1 MILSALVN
9 HTEGFEKGGK
19 HLQGVAMKRTSSSE
33 DLQFDRRAALKGLA
47 AAAGLVTI
55 PGALAACS
63 SSTSTPSGGG
73 TSASAGTSGG
83 TISFG
88 SNYSDPAPKQAFAA
102 LVSNAKKATGVNIAV
117 NTVDH
122 NTFQDDITSY
132 LQGTPNDLATW
143 FAGYRMQYFAAQGLL
158 EPVDDVWDKIG
169 ANFSDAVKALCKGAD
184 GKYYFVPIYNYP
196 WVVFYNKSTFTQK
209 GYTVPATWDDLI
221 TLAKKMKS
229 DGLVP
234 FAFADKDQWPALG
247 LFDILNLRV
256 NGFDY
261 HIKLMHNQAS
271 YTDSQVTDVFNQ
283 WSELLPYMQSGA
295 AGRIW
300 EDAAKTLE
308 AKQAGMMFQGTNQ
321 VAAQYVTDG
330 KKLDD
335 LAFFPFPTI
344 NPTFGQDYIDA
355 PMDGFILPA
364 KAKNKDAAKQV
375 LEYIGTGAAEASYLK
390 YDQWD
395 VAVATG
401 AQVPTYNSIQTA
413 SVQAMANLKGVA
425 QFGDRDTAPPMATAL
440 ETAILKFIANPAASG
455 IKPMQSSLASQAKSI
470 F

>member
-9 HTEGFEKGGK
+9 HAEGFRNGGQ
-19 HLQGVAMKRTSSSE
+19 HLQGVAMKRTPPIE
-33 DLQFDRRAALKGLA
+33 DLQFSRRAALRGLA
-47 AAAGLVTI
+47 TAAGLVTI

-63 SSTSTPSGGG
+63 SGTSSAGSGGASASGG
-73 TSASAGTSGG
+73 TSSG

-102 LVSNAKKATGVNIAV
+102 LVSNAKKATGVGITV

-158 EPVDDVWDKIG
+158 EPIDDVWDKIG
-169 ANFSDAVKALCKGAD
+169 ANFSDAVKSLCKGAD

-247 LFDILNLRV
+247 MFDILNLRV

-271 YTDSQVTDVFNQ
+271 TRTRRSRTC
-283 WSELLPYMQSGA
+283 SPSGVSSCPTCRA
-295 AGRIW
+295 AR
-300 EDAAKTLE
+300 
-308 AKQAGMMFQGTNQ
+308 Q
-321 VAAQYVTDG
+321 
-330 KKLDD
+330 
-335 LAFFPFPTI
+335 
-344 NPTFGQDYIDA
+344 
-355 PMDGFILPA
+355 
-364 KAKNKDAAKQV
+364 
-375 LEYIGTGAAEASYLK
+375 
-390 YDQWD
+390 
-395 VAVATG
+395 
-401 AQVPTYNSIQTA
+401 
-413 SVQAMANLKGVA
+413 
-425 QFGDRDTAPPMATAL
+425 
-440 ETAILKFIANPAASG
+440 AASG
-455 IKPMQSSLASQAKSI
+455 RTGPRPWKPSRRA
-470 F
+470 

>member
-1 MILSALVN
+1 
-9 HTEGFEKGGK
+9 
-19 HLQGVAMKRTSSSE
+19 MKRTSSPE
-33 DLQFDRRAALKGLA
+33 DLPFSRRAALKGLA
-47 AAAGLVTI
+47 AAAGLVTV

-63 SSTSTPSGGG
+63 SSPSSSSTAAGGSSAASGG
-73 TSASAGTSGG
+73 ASASGG

-102 LVSNAKKATGVNIAV
+102 LVANAKQATSVNVTV

-122 NTFQDDITSY
+122 NTFQNDITSY
-132 LQGTPNDLATW
+132 LQGTPDDLATW

-158 EPVDDVWDKIG
+158 APIDDVWDKIG
-169 ANFSDAVKALCKGAD
+169 GNFSDAVKSLCKGAD
-184 GKYYFVPIYNYP
+184 GHYYFVPIYNYP

-209 GYTVPATWDDLI
+209 GYTVPATWDDLM
-221 TLAKKMKS
+221 TLVKKMKS
-229 DGLVP
+229 DGLIP
-234 FAFADKDQWPALG
+234 FGFADKDQWPALG
-247 LFDILNLRV
+247 MFDILNLRI

-271 YTDSQVTDVFNQ
+271 YTDPQVTDVFTH
-283 WSELLPYMQSGA
+283 WSELMPYLQSGA

-300 EDAAKTLE
+300 QDGVKVLE

-321 VAAQYVTDG
+321 IAAQYVTDG

-335 LAFFPFPTI
+335 LAFFPFPAI
-344 NPTFGQDYIDA
+344 NPSFGQDYIDA

-375 LEYIGTGAAEASYLK
+375 LEYIGTGGAEASYLK

-401 AQVPTYNSIQTA
+401 AQVPTYNTIQTA
-413 SVQAMANLKGVA
+413 SVSAMANLKGVA

-455 IKPMQSSLASQAKSI
+455 IKPMQASLASQAKSI
-470 F
+470 FG

>member
-1 MILSALVN
+1 
-9 HTEGFEKGGK
+9 
-19 HLQGVAMKRTSSSE
+19 MKRTPSIE
-33 DLQFDRRAALKGLA
+33 DLQFSRRSALKGLA
-47 AAAGLVTI
+47 AAAGAVTV
-55 PGALAACS
+55 PGVLAACS
-63 SSTSTPSGGG
+63 SSSSSSAASGGSSS
-73 TSASAGTSGG
+73 SAGG

-102 LVSNAKKATGVNIAV
+102 LVSNAKKATGVSVTV

-122 NTFQDDITSY
+122 NTFQQDITSY
-132 LQGTPNDLATW
+132 LQGAPNDLATW

-184 GKYYFVPIYNYP
+184 GRYYFVPIYNYP

-209 GYTVPATWDDLI
+209 GYTVPATWDDMI
-221 TLAKKMKS
+221 TLAKKMQK

-247 LFDILNLRV
+247 MFDILNLRI
-256 NGFDY
+256 NGFEY
-261 HIKLMHNQAS
+261 HINLMHNKAS
-271 YTDSQVTDVFNQ
+271 YSDPQVSAVFKQ
-283 WSELLPYMQSGA
+283 WTELLPYLQTGA

-308 AKQAGMMFQGTNQ
+308 SKQAGMMFQGTNQ
-321 VAAQYVTDG
+321 VAAQYVADG

-344 NPTFGQDYIDA
+344 NPAYGQDYMDA

-364 KAKNKDAAKQV
+364 KAKNKAAAKQV
-375 LEYIGTGAAEASYLK
+375 LEYIGTGGAEASYLK
-390 YDQWD
+390 YDSWD

-401 AQVPTYNSIQTA
+401 ASVPSYNAIQTA
-413 SVQAMANLKGVA
+413 SVQAISTLKGVA

-440 ETAILKFIANPAASG
+440 ETSILSFIANPTTVNAKSQ
-455 IKPMQSSLASQAKSI
+455 QSSLASQAKSI
-470 F
+470 FGS

>member
-1 MILSALVN
+1 M
-9 HTEGFEKGGK
+9 K
-19 HLQGVAMKRTSSSE
+19 HTSSTD
-33 DLQFDRRAALKGLA
+33 DLRFSRRSALKGLA
-47 AAAGLVTI
+47 ATAGLATV
-55 PGALAACS
+55 PGVLAACS
-63 SSTSTPSGGG
+63 SSSSSSSSSSASSGG
-73 TSASAGTSGG
+73 SSSSAGA

-102 LVSNAKKATGVNIAV
+102 LVTNAKSATGVGITV

-122 NTFQDDITSY
+122 NTFQQDITSY

-184 GKYYFVPIYNYP
+184 GRYYFVPIYNYP

-209 GYTVPATWDDLI
+209 GYTVPTTWDDLI
-221 TLAKKMKS
+221 TLAKKMKA

-247 LFDILNLRV
+247 MFDILNLRI

-271 YTDSQVTDVFNQ
+271 YTDPQVTAVFSQ
-283 WSELLPYMQSGA
+283 WSELMPYLQTGA

-308 AKQAGMMFQGTNQ
+308 AKQAGLMFQGTNQ
-321 VAAQYVTDG
+321 VAAQYVADG

-344 NPTFGQDYIDA
+344 NPSYGQDYMDA

-390 YDQWD
+390 YDNWD
-395 VAVATG
+395 VAVANG
-401 AQVPTYNSIQTA
+401 AQVPSYNSVQTA
-413 SVQAMANLKGVA
+413 SVQAISSLKGVA

-440 ETAILKFIANPAASG
+440 ETAILSFIATPTSSNAKSL
-455 IKPMQSSLASQAKSI
+455 QSSLANQAKSI
-470 F
+470 FGH

>member
-1 MILSALVN
+1 
-9 HTEGFEKGGK
+9 
-19 HLQGVAMKRTSSSE
+19 
-33 DLQFDRRAALKGLA
+33 
-47 AAAGLVTI
+47 
-55 PGALAACS
+55 
-63 SSTSTPSGGG
+63 
-73 TSASAGTSGG
+73 
-83 TISFG
+83 
-88 SNYSDPAPKQAFAA
+88 
-102 LVSNAKKATGVNIAV
+102 
-117 NTVDH
+117 
-122 NTFQDDITSY
+122 
-132 LQGTPNDLATW
+132 
-143 FAGYRMQYFAAQGLL
+143 
-158 EPVDDVWDKIG
+158 
-169 ANFSDAVKALCKGAD
+169 VKSLCKGAD

-196 WVVFYNKSTFTQK
+196 WVVFYNKSTFTQN
-209 GYTVPATWDDLI
+209 GYTVPATWDDL
-221 TLAKKMKS
+221 TALAKKMKS

-247 LFDILNLRV
+247 LFDILNLRI

-271 YTDSQVTDVFNQ
+271 YTDSQVTDVFTQ

-321 VAAQYVTDG
+321 IGAQYVTDG
-330 KKLDD
+330 KGLSD
-335 LAFFPFPTI
+335 LGFFPFPTI

-355 PMDGFILPA
+355 PMDGFVLPA

-440 ETAILKFIANPAASG
+440 ETAILKFIANPATSG
-455 IKPMQSSLASQAKSI
+455 IKPMQASLASQAKSI
-470 F
+470 FG

>member
-1 MILSALVN
+1 
-9 HTEGFEKGGK
+9 
-19 HLQGVAMKRTSSSE
+19 MKRTSSLE
-33 DLQFDRRAALKGLA
+33 DLQFSRRAALKGLA
-47 AAAGLVTI
+47 TAAGLVTI

-63 SSTSTPSGGG
+63 SSSSTSSAGGSSS
-73 TSASAGTSGG
+73 SASAGTSSG

-102 LVSNAKKATGVNIAV
+102 LVSNAKKATGVGISV

-158 EPVDDVWDKIG
+158 EPIDDVWDKIG
-169 ANFSDAVKALCKGAD
+169 GNFSDAVKSLCKGAD

-209 GYTVPATWDDLI
+209 GYTVPATWDDLM
-221 TLAKKMKS
+221 TLVKKMKS
-229 DGLVP
+229 DGLIP
-234 FAFADKDQWPALG
+234 FGFADKDQWPALG

-271 YTDSQVTDVFNQ
+271 YTDPQVTDVFNH
-283 WSELLPYMQSGA
+283 WSELMPYLQSGA

-300 EDAAKTLE
+300 QDGVKVLE

-321 VAAQYVTDG
+321 IAAQYVTDG

-335 LAFFPFPTI
+335 LAFFPFPAI
-344 NPTFGQDYIDA
+344 NPAYGQDYIDA

-401 AQVPTYNSIQTA
+401 AQVPTYNSVQTA

-455 IKPMQSSLASQAKSI
+455 IKPMQASLASQAKSI
-470 F
+470 FG

>member
-1 MILSALVN
+1 
-9 HTEGFEKGGK
+9 
-19 HLQGVAMKRTSSSE
+19 MKRTSSHE
-33 DLQFDRRAALKGLA
+33 DLQFSRRAALRGLA
-47 AAAGLVTI
+47 AAAGLVTV

-63 SSTSTPSGGG
+63 SSTSSAGSAGS
-73 TSASAGTSGG
+73 SASGGTSGG

-102 LVSNAKKATGVNIAV
+102 LVANAKKATGVGISV

-122 NTFQDDITSY
+122 NTFQNDITSY

-158 EPVDDVWDKIG
+158 APVDDVWDKIG
-169 ANFSDAVKALCKGAD
+169 ANFSDAVKSLCKGAD

-229 DGLVP
+229 DGLIP

-247 LFDILNLRV
+247 MFDILNLRV

-300 EDAAKTLE
+300 QDAAKTLE

-330 KKLDD
+330 KQLSD

-344 NPTFGQDYIDA
+344 NPSFGQDYIDA

-440 ETAILKFIANPAASG
+440 ETSILSFIANPAASG
-455 IKPMQSSLASQAKSI
+455 IKPMQASLASQAKSI
-470 F
+470 FG

>member
-1 MILSALVN
+1 
-9 HTEGFEKGGK
+9 
-19 HLQGVAMKRTSSSE
+19 MKRTSSPE
-33 DLQFDRRAALKGLA
+33 DLQFSRRAALKGLA
-47 AAAGLVTI
+47 AAAGLVTV

-63 SSTSTPSGGG
+63 SSTSSSSSS
-73 TSASAGTSGG
+73 SASASSAGAGSSSASAATSGG

-102 LVSNAKKATGVNIAV
+102 LIANAKQSTSVNITV

-122 NTFQDDITSY
+122 NTFQNDITSY
-132 LQGTPNDLATW
+132 LQGTPDDLATW
-143 FAGYRMQYFAAQGLL
+143 FAGYRMQYFANQGLL
-158 EPVDDVWDKIG
+158 APIDDVWDKIG
-169 ANFSDAVKALCKGAD
+169 TNFSDAVKSLCKGTD
-184 GKYYFVPIYNYP
+184 GHYYFVPIYNYP
-196 WVVFYNKSTFTQK
+196 WVVFYNKSAFTEK
-209 GYTVPATWDDLI
+209 GYTVPATWDDLM
-221 TLAKKMKS
+221 TLTKKMKS
-229 DGLVP
+229 DGIIP
-234 FAFADKDQWPALG
+234 FGFADKDQWPALG
-247 LFDILNLRV
+247 LFDILNMRI

-271 YTDSQVTDVFNQ
+271 YTDPQVTDVFTH
-283 WSELLPYMQSGA
+283 WAELLPYMQSGA

-300 EDAAKTLE
+300 QDGVKVLE
-308 AKQAGMMFQGTNQ
+308 AKGAGMMFQGTNQ
-321 VAAQYVTDG
+321 IGAQYVTDG

-335 LAFFPFPTI
+335 LGFFPFPAV
-344 NPTFGQDYIDA
+344 NPTYGQDYIDA

-440 ETAILKFIANPAASG
+440 ETAILKFIANPATSG
-455 IKPMQSSLASQAKSI
+455 IKPMQASLASQAKSI
-470 F
+470 FG